1 MKLTNGQCYIAI
13 NENGGIKKV
22 QDKNEA
28 YEFASQEEIET
39 LRNKAKG
46 KTKGYYVAGKQAN
59 DPALVK
65 KSKKDPEKTILT
77 RCKKT
82 NI

>member
-13 NENGGIKKV
+13 NENGDVKKV

-39 LRNKAKG
+39 LRKKRKEKQKAI
-46 KTKGYYVAGKQAN
+46 T
-59 DPALVK
+59 
-65 KSKKDPEKTILT
+65 
-77 RCKKT
+77 
-82 NI
+82 

>member
-28 YEFASQEEIET
+28 CQ
-39 LRNKAKG
+39 
-46 KTKGYYVAGKQAN
+46 
-59 DPALVK
+59 
-65 KSKKDPEKTILT
+65 
-77 RCKKT
+77 
-82 NI
+82 